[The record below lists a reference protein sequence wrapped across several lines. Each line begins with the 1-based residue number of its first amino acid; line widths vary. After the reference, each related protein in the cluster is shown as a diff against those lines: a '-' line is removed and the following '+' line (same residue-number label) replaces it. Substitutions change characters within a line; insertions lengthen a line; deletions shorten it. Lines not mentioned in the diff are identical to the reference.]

1 MAQVSNIQWF
11 PGHMTKTKRQIEADL
26 KLVDAVAE
34 IVDSRI
40 PESSRNPVISDITG
54 LTL

>member
-34 IVDSRI
+34 IGGARQRLHVAQQRA
-40 PESSRNPVISDITG
+40 
-54 LTL
+54 